1 MALKISLQ
9 KLSLLVCVL
18 FTLSSCNETTKSKVA
33 VDRVDL
39 DSVAVVEA
47 VTTENSVEAVV
58 AVPESPIVDE
68 QEDADQILLRRDT
81 ILFGKFKAD
90 TGVTIKKAPL
100 DFSTYPEAKA
110 FITRIKEGYEASPP
124 SFAGFYTTV
133 TFGCGAGCIMGFM
146 IDDRNGAI
154 YDLPLGEE
162 NMCVWS
168 LDRSVYQYNSRLYI
182 AAICKE
188 NAESKTIYYQA
199 FLWDEQGKAF
209 KKIKSAAFLK
219 AKN

>member
-1 MALKISLQ
+1 MALKIIFQKMSLV
-9 KLSLLVCVL
+9 LFVL
-18 FTLSSCNETTKSKVA
+18 FTLSSCQETTKNKVA

-39 DSVAVVEA
+39 DSSAVAVA
-47 VTTENSVEAVV
+47 VITETPVEAVV
-58 AVPESPIVDE
+58 AETKPQIEDE
-68 QEDADQILLRRDT
+68 EDADQLLLSRDT

-90 TGVTIKKAPL
+90 TGVIIKKAPL

-168 LDRSVYQYNSRLYI
+168 LDRSVYEYNSRLYI

-188 NAESKTIYYQA
+188 NDESKTIYYQA
-199 FLWDEQGKAF
+199 FLWDEQAKVF

-219 AKN
+219 AKI

>member
-1 MALKISLQ
+1 MALKIISQ
-9 KLSLLVCVL
+9 KLLLFICVV
-18 FTLSSCNETTKSKVA
+18 FALSSCQETTKSKAA
-33 VDRVDL
+33 VDRVNL
-39 DSVAVVEA
+39 DTVAVAEA
-47 VTTENSVEAVV
+47 VTTEPPVEAVV
-58 AVPESPIVDE
+58 AETKLQIEDE
-68 QEDADQILLRRDT
+68 EENADQLLLSRDT

-90 TGVTIKKAPL
+90 TGVIIKKAPL
-100 DFSTYPEAKA
+100 DFSTYPAAKA

-146 IDDRNGAI
+146 IDDRNGTI
-154 YDLPLGEE
+154 YNLPLGEE

-168 LDRSVYQYNSRLYI
+168 LDRSVYEYNSRLYI

-188 NAESKTIYYQA
+188 NDESKTIYYQA
-199 FLWDEQGKAF
+199 FLWDEQAKVF

-219 AKN
+219 AKI